1 MLRIKKLDI
10 FIIKSF
16 AMLLAGTFFVCLFIF
31 MMQFLWRYVDELVGK
46 GLELSVL
53 AQFFFYSGVTLIP
66 MSLPLA
72 ILLATLITFGNFGE
86 RSELIAMKAAG
97 IPLTRVMRPLA
108 VMAFVLAG
116 LSFYFQNVIG
126 PRATTELY
134 ALIFSMKQKSPE
146 LDIPEGVFYDQIE
159 GYNLYVK
166 QKNKENGMMYGV
178 MIYDL
183 ADGFENARIIVADS
197 GRMEMTADKK
207 HLQLHLY
214 SGEQF
219 ENLRSQNTRAKNV
232 PYRRESFREKHSL
245 IAFDANFNQMDAGYL
260 SNQAAA
266 KNMVTLSHSID
277 SMTAR
282 FDSIGRTYYQ
292 NARRTAYKKTEL
304 TPTDSM
310 LLKKDATTAQHHSI
324 NTDSLYNVQSLSK
337 KESLIQTALGRVQ
350 SQASDLA
357 MKSYT
362 TADGDKS
369 IRRHKK
375 EWWGKITLSLACVI
389 FFFIG
394 APLGAIIR
402 KGGLGMPVVISV
414 TLFIIYYIIDNTGTK
429 MAREGELQMW
439 FGMWISTMILAPFG
453 AWLTYKANKD
463 SVVFNIDLYKAFFMK
478 LLALRSKRHIFRK
491 EVIIEDP
498 DYKQIHTRLDYLCD
512 KCNDYATQKRFDR
525 LPNYL
530 HIFTAQGK
538 DSVIQGISDE
548 MESIIEN
555 LSNTKDARLLDAT
568 NNYPFLSA
576 NAHKSPSDHRWL
588 NLLVGLCLPVGIV
601 IYLRIWKFSHRLNK
615 DLKDIVK
622 ISRTIQQRIE
632 EMESE
637 KQKTYRDTNSVS
649 NGADN

>member
-108 VMAFVLAG
+108 VMAFILAG

-126 PRATTELY
+126 PKATTELY

-197 GRMEMTADKK
+197 GRLEMTADKK

-214 SGEQF
+214 CGEQF

-232 PYRRESFREKHSL
+232 PYRRETFREKHSL

-266 KNMVTLSHSID
+266 KDMVTLNHSID

-292 NARRTAYKKTEL
+292 NARRTTYKKTEL
-304 TPTDSM
+304 SPTDSM
-310 LLKKDATTAQHHSI
+310 LLKKNATTPLLHSI
-324 NTDSLYNVQSLSK
+324 NTDSLYDVQSLSK
-337 KESLIQTALGRVQ
+337 KESLIQTALSRVQ

-463 SVVFNIDLYKAFFMK
+463 SVVFNIDLYKTFFMK
-478 LLALRSKRHIFRK
+478 LFALRSKRHIFRK

-498 DYKQIHTRLDYLCD
+498 DYKQIHTRLDNLCD
-512 KCNDYATQKRFDR
+512 KCSEYAAKKRFDR

-538 DSVIQGISDE
+538 DSVIQDISDE

-568 NNYPFLSA
+568 NSYPFLSA

-588 NLLVGLCLPVGIV
+588 NLLAGLCLPVGIV
-601 IYLRIWKFSHRLNK
+601 IYLRIWKFSRRLNK
-615 DLKDIVK
+615 DLKEIVK
-622 ISRTIQQRIE
+622 TSRVIQQRIE
-632 EMESE
+632 DMEIE
-637 KQKTYRDTNSVS
+637 ERTAYRNTTSLP

>member
-1 MLRIKKLDI
+1 
-10 FIIKSF
+10 
-16 AMLLAGTFFVCLFIF
+16 MLLAGTFFVCLFIF

-46 GLELSVL
+46 GLELGVL

-108 VMAFVLAG
+108 VMSFVLAG

-146 LDIPEGVFYDQIE
+146 LDIPEGVFYDQID

-166 QKNKENGMMYGV
+166 QKDKESGMMYGV

-197 GRMEMTADKK
+197 GQMEMTADKK

-214 SGEQF
+214 NGEQF

-260 SNQAAA
+260 SSQAAA
-266 KNMVTLSHSID
+266 KDMVTLSHSID

-282 FDSIGRTYYQ
+282 FDSIGRNYYQ
-292 NARRTAYKKTEL
+292 SARQNVYKKTML

-310 LLKKDATTAQHHSI
+310 LLKNATTAQPRSVNI
-324 NTDSLYNVQSLSK
+324 DSLYNVQSLSK
-337 KESLIQTALGRVQ
+337 KESLIQAALGRVQ
-350 SQASDLA
+350 AQTSDLA

-478 LLALRSKRHIFRK
+478 LLALRNKRHIFRK

-498 DYKQIHTRLDYLCD
+498 DYGQIGVRLDNLSG
-512 KCNDYATQKRFDR
+512 KCSGYAAKKRFDR
-525 LPNYL
+525 PPNYL

-538 DSVIQGISDE
+538 DSTIEGISNE
-548 MESIIEN
+548 MEDIIEE
-555 LSNTKDARLLDAT
+555 LSNTRDANILSAL

-576 NAHKSPSDHRWL
+576 NAHKSPSAYRWL
-588 NLLVGLCLPVGIV
+588 NLLAGICLPVGIV
-601 IYLRIWKFSHRLNK
+601 IYLRIWKFSRRLDK
-615 DLKDIVK
+615 DLKTIVATN
-622 ISRTIQQRIE
+622 RTIGQRIG
-632 EMESE
+632 EMADGGRVVR
-637 KQKTYRDTNSVS
+637 KDTGAVSDSV
-649 NGADN
+649 DN